1 MTKVKNMLDKSQ
13 IEHIARLARLD
24 LTEAEQVK
32 YGGQI
37 SAILGYIEQL
47 QEVDVDK
54 VEPTAQV
61 TGLVNSW
68 REDEVLDW
76 PKDENILALNDAPG
90 KEGRNIKV
98 KRVLG

>member
-1 MTKVKNMLDKSQ
+1 MLDKKQ
-13 IEHIARLARLD
+13 IEHIAKLARLE
-24 LTEAEQVK
+24 LTEEELEK

-47 QEVDVDK
+47 QEVDVDG

-61 TGLVNSW
+61 TGLTNAW

-76 PKDENILALNDAPG
+76 PEDENILALNDAPG
-90 KEGRNIKV
+90 KEGRNMKV

>member
-1 MTKVKNMLDKSQ
+1 MLDKQQ
-13 IEHIARLARLD
+13 IEHIAKLARLE
-24 LTEAEQVK
+24 LTAEELEK

-47 QEVDVDK
+47 QEVDVDG

-61 TGLVNSW
+61 TGLTNAW
-68 REDEVLDW
+68 REDEVNDW

-98 KRVLG
+98 KRVLV

>member
-1 MTKVKNMLDKSQ
+1 MKLDKQQ
-13 IEHIARLARLD
+13 IQHIANLARLHLSD
-24 LTEAEQVK
+24 EELEK

-47 QEVDVDK
+47 HEVDVEG

-61 TGLVNSW
+61 TGLTNSW
-68 REDEVLDW
+68 REDEVLNW